1 MQVKLDENMPRL
13 IKEIFYKTGAE
24 SVDTVIDEQLEGAK
38 DQVLFQIIQSQK
50 LIFFQL
56 LLRA

>member
-38 DQVLFQIIQSQK
+38 DQSTFPNYSITK
-50 LIFFQL
+50 TYFFSTV
-56 LLRA
+56 A